1 MRRRIWAAAV
11 AGLALVTMARAAS
24 AQGLDIRFYPD
35 KALHYYE
42 LAGERGL
49 QGVLVQNV
57 AVVNTSARA
66 VTLERGT
73 VTVESGSEPVTTRH
87 LSSADLDKAG
97 KRG

>member
-1 MRRRIWAAAV
+1 MV
-11 AGLALVTMARAAS
+11 AGLALVMMARAAC

-35 KALHYYE
+35 KAAHSYE

-57 AVVNTSARA
+57 AVVNTSSRA

-73 VTVESGSEPVTTRH
+73 VSGEAAASP
-87 LSSADLDKAG
+87 
-97 KRG
+97 